1 MSEEKREKIGNRQVS
16 KTRLCQSPSSQQIKY
31 SFLSIL
37 TGSDLSRRR
46 LPLMAAV
53 SSAAGP
59 TVWLTACGH
68 GDEVGGVVIVQEIF
82 KRLRKQPLRCG
93 RLYAFPLMNPMGFE
107 SASRHITQS
116 EEDLN
121 RSFPGSRA
129 GSLGERIA
137 HRIFS
142 TIMDTRPDLVLDLH
156 NDWLK
161 SIPYTLLDPFP
172 GEKHEEAYHRAE
184 TLSRHAGFL
193 VICDAEEA
201 HRTLSYSLLRHDVPA
216 LTLEL
221 GASYVVDELH
231 MRLGRSAIW
240 KVLAELAMVEAD
252 SESFDYPVPEELRG
266 QTLRYVDQP
275 VASTSGIVRF
285 LVEPGKRVR
294 HGQPVARTYNA
305 FGKAQET
312 LAAAYDGIVL
322 GHADSSV
329 VFPGM
334 RCMAF
339 GCPSGDSAQHTA
351 TSA

>member
-1 MSEEKREKIGNRQVS
+1 MTEEKGEYIEDRRVS
-16 KTRLCQSPSSQQIKY
+16 KTRLCQSPILQQVKY

-46 LPLMAAV
+46 LPLMTAV
-53 SSAAGP
+53 SSATGP

-107 SASRHITQS
+107 SVSRHITQS

-121 RSFPGSRA
+121 RSFPGSRN

-172 GEKHEEAYHRAE
+172 GEEHEAAYRRAE
-184 TLSRHAGFL
+184 TLSQQAGFL

-221 GASYVVDELH
+221 GASYVVDERH
-231 MRLGRSAIW
+231 MRLGLSAIW
-240 KVLAELAMVEAD
+240 KVLAELGMVQAD
-252 SESFDYPVPEELRG
+252 DELFDYAVPEELRG
-266 QTLRYVDQP
+266 QTLRYVDHP
-275 VASTSGIVRF
+275 IASTSGIVRF
-285 LVEPGKRVR
+285 LVEPGKLVR
-294 HGQPVARTYNA
+294 EGQPVARTYNA
-305 FGKAQET
+305 FGKIQET
-312 LAAAYDGIVL
+312 LAATHDGIVL

-339 GCPSGDSAQHTA
+339 GCPSSNLAQNLITPA
-351 TSA
+351 